1 MPIIL
6 GYELLAG
13 FQPFQ
18 NKKWAVLDLVAKII
32 WGK

>member
-1 MPIIL
+1 
-6 GYELLAG
+6 LLAG

-18 NKKWAVLDLVAKII
+18 NKKWADLDLVAKII